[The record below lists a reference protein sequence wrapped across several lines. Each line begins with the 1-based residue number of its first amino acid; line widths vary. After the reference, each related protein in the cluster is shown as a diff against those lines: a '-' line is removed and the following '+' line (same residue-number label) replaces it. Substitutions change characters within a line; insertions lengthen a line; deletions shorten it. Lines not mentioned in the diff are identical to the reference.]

1 MNQLTCG
8 RRLATL
14 CAVVMMLQ
22 GCAAATVVRTEPD
35 FEEEQR
41 QRLMQI
47 FPIVPVADSRMKN
60 RSVPIEQSVA
70 RTSSECLAVNEVNGL
85 GRGTKIRCMIM

>member
-1 MNQLTCG
+1 MNQLTYG
-8 RRLATL
+8 RRLAAL

-41 QRLMQI
+41 QRLMQT
-47 FPIVPVADSRMKN
+47 FPTGPVVESGIEKRP
-60 RSVPIEQSVA
+60 VPIEQSV
-70 RTSSECLAVNEVNGL
+70 RRNSIGQLVYLAHHQ
-85 GRGTKIRCMIM
+85 

>member
-8 RRLATL
+8 RRLAAL

-35 FEEEQR
+35 FDEEQR
-41 QRLMQI
+41 QRLMQA
-47 FPIVPVADSRMKN
+47 FPIGPVAESGIEN
-60 RSVPIEQSVA
+60 RSVL
-70 RTSSECLAVNEVNGL
+70 TD
-85 GRGTKIRCMIM
+85 

>member
-8 RRLATL
+8 RRLAAL
-14 CAVVMMLQ
+14 CAAVMMLQ

-41 QRLMQI
+41 QRLMQT
-47 FPIVPVADSRMKN
+47 FPVGPVAVPDIDN
-60 RSVPIEQSVA
+60 RSVPIEQSVR
-70 RTSSECLAVNEVNGL
+70 RTSTEPHVYIAHHQ
-85 GRGTKIRCMIM
+85 

>member
-47 FPIVPVADSRMKN
+47 FPIAPFAESRIQN
-60 RSVPIEQSVA
+60 RPVPIEQSVA
-70 RTSSECLAVNEVNGL
+70 RISTECLVYLAHYQ
-85 GRGTKIRCMIM
+85 